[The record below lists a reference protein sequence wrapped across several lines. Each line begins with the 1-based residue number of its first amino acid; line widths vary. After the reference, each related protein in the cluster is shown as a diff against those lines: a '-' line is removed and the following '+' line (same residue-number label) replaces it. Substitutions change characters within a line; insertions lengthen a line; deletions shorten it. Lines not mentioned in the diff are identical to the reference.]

1 MATGLSPQP
10 GHRLTRPQGSSCSW
24 MRTGTADESR
34 GVNNRV
40 APRVGPV
47 QEVVMTK
54 SPVARL
60 RTERGVTTAE
70 YAVVTAAGCGFASV
84 LIKLLT
90 SEWGQRLLKTLF
102 DLIMKVIGI

>member
-1 MATGLSPQP
+1 MEIVANVATWKPPNPQRYATRARAA
-10 GHRLTRPQGSSCSW
+10 GSAHRG
-24 MRTGTADESR
+24 
-34 GVNNRV
+34 
-40 APRVGPV
+40 GPV

-90 SEWGQRLLKTLF
+90 SAWGQRLLKTLF
-102 DLIMKVIGI
+102 ELVMRVVGI